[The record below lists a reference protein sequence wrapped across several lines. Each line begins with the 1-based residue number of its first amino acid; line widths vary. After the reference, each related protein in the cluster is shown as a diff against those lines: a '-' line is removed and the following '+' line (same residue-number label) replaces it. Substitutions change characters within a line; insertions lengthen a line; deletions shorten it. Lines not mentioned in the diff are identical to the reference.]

1 MTEFPARVRAAA
13 RLHTDRIL
21 RLPNV
26 VGVGVSRRRVRGVVT
41 DEPAVLTYVSR
52 KLPLDALRLDERVP
66 RVLDVDGEEVGTDVI
81 EINEPHL
88 VAVDTAQYRPL
99 RGGCQIGTTAG
110 AGTAGAVMYDR
121 RDSTVVLLTN
131 NHVVTDVANPTT
143 LPANTVVSQP
153 AGGSRIGFAK
163 RIVPMFL
170 APLGATG
177 YKYFAPVDAA
187 IVQVDDGVGSQFNVI
202 EVAGKHPFVAL
213 PAFEGLEVVR
223 RGYRTQLR
231 TGTVEAVDVTMTAKA
246 SNGDRHLIGPNV
258 FSIRSPER
266 LISAMKG
273 DSGSLVVDAD
283 GGASRGLV
291 FASDEQSGGLTWA
304 CDLLTVMNMLEI
316 ETVCTGARNALIR
329 RAVRRRFSATWAAAE
344 RIDAAGGSRNPFV
357 DDVITKVHRF
367 TEAYL
372 PQKRDGSTGSAIGQ
386 ALALLGP
393 DLSAAITYD
402 EDAAGLLDRAFGDWL
417 VTPTVFDMLEYRFPQ
432 DAADHMKAAFGRMRE
447 RCEHRPELDRLERIF
462 SEAAGRSMREVL
474 GNPAGSHRD
483 YRPERAASAG
493 RS

>member
-26 VGVGVSRRRVRGVVT
+26 IGVGVARRRVGGVVT

-52 KLPLDALRLDERVP
+52 KLPLDSLRIDERVP
-66 RVLDVDGEEVGTDVI
+66 RVLDVDGDEVGTDVV
-81 EINEPHL
+81 EISEPHF
-88 VAVDTAQYRPL
+88 VAVDDAQYRPL
-99 RGGCQIGTTAG
+99 RGGCQIGRSG
-110 AGTAGAVMYDR
+110 KAGTAGAVMYDR

-131 NHVVTDVANPTT
+131 NHVVTDTGNPTT
-143 LPANTVVSQP
+143 LTPNTIVSQP
-153 AGGSRIGFAK
+153 AGGARIGVAK

-170 APLGATG
+170 APLGASG
-177 YKYFAPVDAA
+177 YKYYAPVDAA
-187 IVQVDDGVGSQFNVI
+187 IVEVDDDIGAQFNVI

-213 PAFEGLEVVR
+213 PAFPGLEVVR

-231 TGTVEAVDVTMTAKA
+231 TGTVEAVDVTMTSKS

-258 FSIRSPER
+258 FAIRSPER
-266 LISAMKG
+266 LISAMPG

-304 CDLLTVMNMLEI
+304 CDLLTIMSMLEI

-329 RAVRRRFSATWAAAE
+329 RAVRKRFTDSWAAAE

-357 DDVITKVHRF
+357 DDVTTKVHRF

-372 PQKRDGSTGSAIGQ
+372 PTKRDGSPGSAIGH
-386 ALALLGP
+386 AFALLGP
-393 DLSAAITYD
+393 ELADALNCD
-402 EDAAGLLDRAFGDWL
+402 EDAAGLFERAFGDWL

-432 DAADHMKAAFGRMRE
+432 DAADHMKAAFGRIRD
-447 RCEHRPELDRLERIF
+447 RARQSPELDLLERIF

-474 GNPAGSHRD
+474 GHPAGSRHN
-483 YRPERAASAG
+483 YQPEKAAAAT
-493 RS
+493 RR